1 MPISFELRR
10 LSATL
15 VFDVLDEFA
24 RLRGSRGPLPRPFEP
39 IKFFATAE
47 GAAPNRKEL
56 KPPLEFVVQRNG
68 TGYHS
73 FHNII
78 KKPDGTLLQNALAA
92 GIYDLRVEGR
102 FYQTAQPAE
111 ITLPSRPGAAVP
123 IKLQPAYSYPFP
135 LDLKPTGGRGFALLR
150 GSLHTADGKPMAG
163 ATVRVAGA
171 NSPYTT
177 DDSGQWVLVFP
188 DSFFPGNQTT
198 ATVTVQVTPATGPA
212 VSVPNVKVA
221 KGDERAHGETA
232 FRGWVLKRGLG
243 VAGATVEVNGHPSRT
258 QTLPD
263 GSWFYYFALGHNTV
277 DLLDI
282 TARLPDGST
291 LMQNQKTMPRA
302 TVIVPPFQFP

>member
-24 RLRGSRGPLPRPFEP
+24 QLRGSRGPLPRPFEP
-39 IKFFATAE
+39 IKFFAVAE
-47 GAAPNRKEL
+47 GAGPNRKEL
-56 KPPLEFVVQRNG
+56 KPPLEFVVKRNT

-92 GIYDLRVEGR
+92 GTYDLRVEGR
-102 FYQTAQPAE
+102 FYQTQKAA
-111 ITLPSRPGAAVP
+111 ITLPRPADLALP
-123 IKLQPAYSYPFP
+123 INLQPAYSYPFP

-150 GSLHTADGKPMAG
+150 GSLHTADGKPIAG
-163 ATVRVAGA
+163 ATVSVAGA
-171 NSPYTT
+171 NSPYVT
-177 DDSGQWVLVFP
+177 DESGQWVLVFP
-188 DSFFPGNQTT
+188 DSFFPGTQTT
-198 ATVTVQVTPATGPA
+198 ATVTVQVKPLTGPI
-212 VSVPNVKVA
+212 VNVPNVDLS
-221 KGDERAHGETA
+221 KGDERALAETA
-232 FRGWVLKRGLG
+232 FRGWVIQRGLG
-243 VAGATVEVNGHPSRT
+243 VAGATVEVQGQPIPTRT
-258 QTLPD
+258 LAD

-291 LMQNQKTMPRA
+291 LMQNQRTMPGA